1 MTSSLVVATLVQ
13 LPRQHRHHH
22 KFDDVVATDTKLDLV
37 PHYVRYEPNNSAG
50 WMTLD
55 GQNVEMAEIY
65 DQTWMEASFSEDD
78 GADELAMVIYE
89 DFMELISE
97 TNGCSWNAECCE
109 KEWIGTTSRWIGA
122 TQLGMWNPAAVA
134 LRIGASPVMS
144 FLDSVHE
151 FLWSSTRFLLACAWT
166 SFWTVR
172 SLCMSWLSSWPLT
185 SGAIFMLFTI
195 LILQKFNNKMRRKR
209 RLRD

>member
-1 MTSSLVVATLVQ
+1 
-13 LPRQHRHHH
+13 
-22 KFDDVVATDTKLDLV
+22 
-37 PHYVRYEPNNSAG
+37 
-50 WMTLD
+50 MTLD

-122 TQLGMWNPAAVA
+122 TQLGMWNPAAVDWSLTRHELSGFSARVSVELYA
-134 LRIGASPVMS
+134 LSASMCS
-144 FLDSVHE
+144 DFYLDSHVSVYVMA
-151 FLWSSTRFLLACAWT
+151 L
-166 SFWTVR
+166 
-172 SLCMSWLSSWPLT
+172 
-185 SGAIFMLFTI
+185 
-195 LILQKFNNKMRRKR
+195 
-209 RLRD
+209 